1 MQPLF
6 LTLICYFRT
15 SGDSYLTAEEKC
27 RALQNSTSLRN
38 LFEEMFKVNV
48 GLPLQTHRYR
58 LRTYTNCLLG
68 TELVDWLICQQK
80 ANTRYLQR
88 KNAILLDYILHN
100 YSLLQI
106 LCSSSNIVYN
116 N

>member
-1 MQPLF
+1 M
-6 LTLICYFRT
+6 CCFRT

-80 ANTRYLQR
+80 ANTRYLSFVE
-88 KNAILLDYILHN
+88 KESLLILLYSILYKYI
-100 YSLLQI
+100 
-106 LCSSSNIVYN
+106 
-116 N
+116 